1 MKKFAFVAALSACA
15 VSLISLAPAQ
25 ARPDESKRIA
35 PTTVLK
41 MGAAVERTPEQ
52 MAAFDATFA
61 SPGQVRE
68 AAVRPTIDAAQYA
81 QMKRAAELAP
91 GMASRPGALAPESPL
106 SSVAIKFVGATE
118 C

>member
-1 MKKFAFVAALSACA
+1 MKKFAFVSALSVCA
-15 VSLISLAPAQ
+15 VTLISLAPAQ

-35 PTTVLK
+35 PTVPRFNVS
-41 MGAAVERTPEQ
+41 AAVERTPEQ

-61 SPGQVRE
+61 SPGKVKE

-91 GMASRPGALAPESPL
+91 GMASRPGALAP
-106 SSVAIKFVGATE
+106 
-118 C
+118 